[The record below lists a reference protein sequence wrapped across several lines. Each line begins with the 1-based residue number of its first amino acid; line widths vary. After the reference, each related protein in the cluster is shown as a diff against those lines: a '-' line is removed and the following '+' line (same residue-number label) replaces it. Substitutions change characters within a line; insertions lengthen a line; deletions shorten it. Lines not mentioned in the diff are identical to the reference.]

1 MSHNK
6 NQKQKQNKAKYG
18 LKLIIS
24 IENQDY
30 SNPKRWKKQVSEMI
44 SKKQLDQS
52 YVEQENS
59 VLSFI

>member
-6 NQKQKQNKAKYG
+6 SQKKQNKAKYG

-44 SKKQLDQS
+44 SKKQLAQS